1 MTSSTRAL
9 QLGSIG
15 LGGSSFGLLGLARL
29 RWVAVFGQ
37 LATVIVVSRWMEI
50 RLPEIPVVALIC
62 VTAASNAILESGRIS
77 FGNRESWVA
86 YGAIAMDIVVFS
98 LLLSLCGGLEN
109 PFSVFYLVHLAL
121 VSVLSRGAAMAALM
135 GLIGVGFL
143 SNCFFFLPLHM
154 PYTHAGKLDV
164 NLYLQGHLVATGLAG
179 ACVAWFVFCI
189 RRSVQRRDA
198 ELAQMREEVARSE
211 FYRSLAALAAGVAHE
226 MNTPL
231 GTIAIAAEELE
242 ARLQMESS
250 STLSREDAELIRSE
264 VSRCRAILERLNART
279 TGEIGDPIESAS
291 LGGVVDALSC
301 EFSKKEITRIRI
313 EYGRGAS
320 RELVV
325 CVAVRPLV
333 QSLVALI
340 RNGLDAD
347 KSGVVSLRIDSGE
360 LIRFLVC
367 NGGAILN
374 PADCRRMI
382 EPFYTT
388 KEKRGG
394 MGLGLFLVNLFTE
407 RSGGRLVL
415 ESGASG
421 GLEATIELPRQGGG
435 HPIRNEIL

>member
-154 PYTHAGKLDV
+154 PYTHA
-164 NLYLQGHLVATGLAG
+164 
-179 ACVAWFVFCI
+179 
-189 RRSVQRRDA
+189 
-198 ELAQMREEVARSE
+198 
-211 FYRSLAALAAGVAHE
+211 
-226 MNTPL
+226 
-231 GTIAIAAEELE
+231 
-242 ARLQMESS
+242 
-250 STLSREDAELIRSE
+250 
-264 VSRCRAILERLNART
+264 
-279 TGEIGDPIESAS
+279 
-291 LGGVVDALSC
+291 
-301 EFSKKEITRIRI
+301 
-313 EYGRGAS
+313 
-320 RELVV
+320 
-325 CVAVRPLV
+325 
-333 QSLVALI
+333 
-340 RNGLDAD
+340 
-347 KSGVVSLRIDSGE
+347 KSW
-360 LIRFLVC
+360 
-367 NGGAILN
+367 
-374 PADCRRMI
+374 M
-382 EPFYTT
+382 
-388 KEKRGG
+388 
-394 MGLGLFLVNLFTE
+394 
-407 RSGGRLVL
+407 
-415 ESGASG
+415 
-421 GLEATIELPRQGGG
+421 
-435 HPIRNEIL
+435 